1 MHDLFIECD
10 GRPHWGKF
18 HFFNQ
23 ESARAAFPRF
33 DDFNTS
39 SILTASF
46 STNRRRNCLGDPAPT
61 HLHTVAAIATWS
73 R

>member
-33 DDFNTS
+33 DDFNT
-39 SILTASF
+39 IRAQF
-46 STNRRRNCLGDPAPT
+46 DPDGIFLNEQT
-61 HLHTVAAIATWS
+61 QELFG
-73 R
+73 